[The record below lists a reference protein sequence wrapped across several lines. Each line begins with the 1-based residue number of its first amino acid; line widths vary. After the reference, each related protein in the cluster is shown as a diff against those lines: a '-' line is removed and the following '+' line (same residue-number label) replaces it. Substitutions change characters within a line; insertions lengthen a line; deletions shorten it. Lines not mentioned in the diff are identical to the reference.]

1 MACPSALRVGLSL
14 ATPALPA
21 TPRLAAPRQSK
32 ARSSIRL
39 PAASEWPRTGAGKRG
54 NARVGGGGSC
64 APFKRGTQCQ
74 RACSRACSLGAHDAA
89 RTRTGTRVR
98 RATRTSAPAAARTG
112 LIPRP
117 TTASHGA
124 RVCVACWVGTGH
136 DVLAG
141 SRSRGQADKA
151 HKTPPRRAAPAR
163 SCDSCWDVFGTAC
176 TACNAAAGCI
186 SCEKGYILER
196 GRCKR
201 PGAISPACSVID
213 GAKSGDA
220 GFKCSPNA
228 KLGSI
233 SYFLDPGC
241 TTGCTQSAGCRVP
254 KNCAAGTK
262 FVRPC
267 GSTVGM
273 CLDCKVR
280 GRGVVRCA
288 QRRVCWA
295 TLE

>member
-124 RVCVACWVGTGH
+124 RVRVAFWVGTGH

-141 SRSRGQADKA
+141 SRSRVQADKHTKHPPA
-151 HKTPPRRAAPAR
+151 VPHLRAAATRVGTCLGQPAPRATPLLAASPVRRATYWR
-163 SCDSCWDVFGTAC
+163 G
-176 TACNAAAGCI
+176 AAA
-186 SCEKGYILER
+186 
-196 GRCKR
+196 
-201 PGAISPACSVID
+201 SVL
-213 GAKSGDA
+213 APS
-220 GFKCSPNA
+220 
-228 KLGSI
+228 
-233 SYFLDPGC
+233 
-241 TTGCTQSAGCRVP
+241 RRH
-254 KNCAAGTK
+254 AA
-262 FVRPC
+262 
-267 GSTVGM
+267 
-273 CLDCKVR
+273 
-280 GRGVVRCA
+280 
-288 QRRVCWA
+288 
-295 TLE
+295 